1 MKFLHS
7 NNIIYSDKTFTD
19 GPTHLSSFT
28 AVTNLFSERACVMQ
42 LREIGSIICAN
53 DVIHLHD

>member
-42 LREIGSIICAN
+42 TTLDR
-53 DVIHLHD
+53 IHHMCERRDPFA